1 MLHVIK
7 CCTSVRG
14 GSGGDDL
21 RLKQR
26 LSAAIIVGQQQ
37 ELRNGFE
44 KRKIKVAKPGK
55 NTAN

>member
-1 MLHVIK
+1 MLDVIK

-21 RLKQR
+21 RLKQW

-37 ELRNGFE
+37 ELNGSD
-44 KRKIKVAKPGK
+44 KKQPKK
-55 NTAN
+55 NQNG

>member
-37 ELRNGFE
+37 ELNGFE
-44 KRKIKVAKPGK
+44 KK
-55 NTAN
+55 NKSRQTG